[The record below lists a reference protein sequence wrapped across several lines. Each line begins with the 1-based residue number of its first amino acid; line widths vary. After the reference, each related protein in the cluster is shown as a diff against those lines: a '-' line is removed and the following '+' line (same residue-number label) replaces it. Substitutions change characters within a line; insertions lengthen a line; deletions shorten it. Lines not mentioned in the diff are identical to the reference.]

1 MTRESLSYQARKH
14 NISGVPS
21 IKQKEIIEKVCFT
34 HALGFYIICTLKKL
48 YEINNSIYSVKQF
61 YKKNDLP

>member
-48 YEINNSIYSVKQF
+48 YEINNSM
-61 YKKNDLP
+61 N